1 VTPAS
6 LPADRLLAIIRTQ
19 NEIAATRLD
28 LPAVMALV
36 AERARDLTGA
46 EAAVIELARGS
57 EMVYEFA
64 TGTAAQYIGLRLP
77 IAGSLSGLCVREGR
91 TLYCEDARV
100 DSRVD
105 RDVCLRVGLL
115 SMLCVPLDHAGEV
128 VGVLKV
134 YDPRARAFGAADAET
149 LDLLS
154 GLIAAHMAHAVDFE
168 VRRHESR
175 HDALTGL
182 LNRRAF
188 DERLEAEMARAR
200 RHGGRL
206 VVCLVDLDRF
216 KAVND
221 AYGHAAGDDVLR
233 AVAGHLECVREEDA
247 VFRLGGD
254 EFALLLVE
262 PQGDGAAVVADR
274 ISASIENDPACG
286 GVGASW
292 GVGIFEAGDDA
303 ASLIGRADTM
313 LYAAKRLLNR

>member
-1 VTPAS
+1 MTESVTAAS

-19 NEIAATRLD
+19 NEIAAKRLD

-36 AERARDLTGA
+36 AELARDLTGA
-46 EAAVIELARGS
+46 EAAVVELARGG
-57 EMVYEFA
+57 ELVCEFA

-77 IAGSLSGLCVREGR
+77 IGGSLSGLCVREGR
-91 TLYCEDARV
+91 ALYCEDARV
-100 DSRVD
+100 DPRVD
-105 RDVCLRVGLL
+105 REVCLRVGLL
-115 SMLCVPLDHAGEV
+115 SMLCVPLNRAGEV

-134 YDPRARAFGAADAET
+134 CDPRARAFGATDAET

-154 GLIAAHMAHAVDFE
+154 GLIAAHMAHAIDSD
-168 VRRHESR
+168 VRR

-206 VVCLVDLDRF
+206 VICLVDLDRF

-221 AYGHAAGDDVLR
+221 THGHAAGDAVLR
-233 AVAGHLECVREEDA
+233 AVAAHLACVREEDA

-262 PQGDGAAVVADR
+262 PDGDGAAVVADR
-274 ISASIENDPACG
+274 ISTAIETDPECG
-286 GVGASW
+286 GVGVSW